1 VARRGAAVALGL
13 VLSACSGA
21 GEDPSDQVIFRVGAT
36 SGLSEFVHGEN
47 LSGSS
52 AAAIDLVRDRARE
65 HVETIAREG
74 SKLRLTRRASSPYT
88 AEQLASSLRSER
100 LVSARASGPD
110 VIEAVFSD
118 AATAARTQLSYL
130 GFDLGPFVVE
140 SQEPGRVRL
149 RRRGRSAIDMIDIVE
164 VSASD
169 EWRKLMARE
178 LDVMS
183 SSPALFREQF
193 AGMNS
198 VRLLDIPATITATLY
213 FNVRSPALENAAARR
228 RIAAALNRA
237 AIARVATGDQ
247 GSAIRSAAI
256 AADEAT
262 QLPARLSLLVLEGE
276 SATLLAASVIRHQL
290 GQLNISVDIE
300 AQPLEQVV
308 ARLDSGQHQLAILP
322 LPKGQ
327 RRFGRFLSPSPE
339 APSMSGFSDPEYD
352 GAVTSGDLARAQAI
366 LDREVPA
373 IELYEVRTFAAID
386 SRFCGEV
393 TPNDTSWRW
402 MADLRPC
409 ENGEGGTP

>member
-339 APSMSGFSDPEYD
+339 APSMSGFSDAEYD